1 MCGRRKSRVFCPSWN
16 LIQKFWILEDKKQTE
31 GEGRQTDSRRTD
43 GRTDGY
49 FPVSA
54 NSPKNL
60 QAATQVSPFVT
71 FWLRAAAAQWSQIK
85 SPRCVK
91 SEPLHEPLNGHG
103 ILGFRLFFFCFG
115 SIARTD
121 LTRTPA
127 SFALFITKRA
137 QTLRGLCGRAVVRDF
152 YPAKAEARTSHSLRV
167 SRPTLVFP
175 PSSRK
180 QSGHNC
186 ALYMVKSSFVW
197 RKRLA
202 ARLPCKVLRPRWRC
216 AKADKSRGN
225 CSTFKLQRLRKF
237 SDPITKMGVRLH
249 Y

>member
-43 GRTDGY
+43 GRT

-85 SPRCVK
+85 SPWCVK

-103 ILGFRLFFFCFG
+103 ILGFRAFLLWFYCAHRFNAHAGLVCFIYQQTSADFTG
-115 SIARTD
+115 
-121 LTRTPA
+121 
-127 SFALFITKRA
+127 ALRESCCA
-137 QTLRGLCGRAVVRDF
+137 GF
-152 YPAKAEARTSHSLRV
+152 YPAKAETRTSHSLRV

-225 CSTFKLQRLRKF
+225 RSKLKLQRLRKF
-237 SDPITKMGVRLH
+237 SDPITKMGVRLR

>member
-1 MCGRRKSRVFCPSWN
+1 M
-16 LIQKFWILEDKKQTE
+16 DM
-31 GEGRQTDSRRTD
+31 
-43 GRTDGY
+43 
-49 FPVSA
+49 
-54 NSPKNL
+54 
-60 QAATQVSPFVT
+60 
-71 FWLRAAAAQWSQIK
+71 
-85 SPRCVK
+85 
-91 SEPLHEPLNGHG
+91 G
-103 ILGFRLFFFCFG
+103 ILGFRAFFFFFCFG

-121 LTRTPA
+121 LTCRLA
-127 SFALFITKRA
+127 SFASIYH
-137 QTLRGLCGRAVVRDF
+137 QTSADFTGALREGCCAGFLTPQRQKPAHRTLCAFHVRRWF
-152 YPAKAEARTSHSLRV
+152 
-167 SRPTLVFP
+167 FP

-225 CSTFKLQRLRKF
+225 CSKFKLQRLRKF

>member
-1 MCGRRKSRVFCPSWN
+1 MPLPPPPHAPPLLFAPYGVWHSTQSGKKKKHSCVGGGKAVYFVRPEIWFRSSRSW
-16 LIQKFWILEDKKQTE
+16 KTKKQTE

-43 GRTDGY
+43 GRT

-71 FWLRAAAAQWSQIK
+71 FWLKAAAAQWSQIK
-85 SPRCVK
+85 SPWCVK
-91 SEPLHEPLNGHG
+91 SEPLHESLNGHG
-103 ILGFRLFFFCFG
+103 DIRFQSLFFFCFG

-121 LTRTPA
+121 LTRRLA
-127 SFALFITKRA
+127 SFASIYH
-137 QTLRGLCGRAVVRDF
+137 QTSADFTGALRESCCAGFLTPQRQKLAHRTLCAFHVRRWF
-152 YPAKAEARTSHSLRV
+152 
-167 SRPTLVFP
+167 FP

-202 ARLPCKVLRPRWRC
+202 ARLPCKVLE
-216 AKADKSRGN
+216 
-225 CSTFKLQRLRKF
+225 
-237 SDPITKMGVRLH
+237 VRQSW
-249 Y
+249 